1 MAGRKKKKSPMLS
14 DEQLKRLERLK
25 VKQSIYR
32 QRGHDIT
39 PVDDEIE
46 ALESLLV
53 GGLDNKPSEVK

>member
-39 PVDDEIE
+39 PVDAEIKE
-46 ALESLLV
+46 LEKIQD
-53 GGLDNKPSEVK
+53 GGLQKPSEVK